1 MPDMWR
7 CSFTNR
13 QILLPV
19 WHSHCSA
26 TAASRTATAASRTAT
41 AAFRADAIIDG

>member
-19 WHSHCSA
+19 RHSHRSA
-26 TAASRTATAASRTAT
+26 TAASRTATAAFCAN
-41 AAFRADAIIDG
+41 AIADG